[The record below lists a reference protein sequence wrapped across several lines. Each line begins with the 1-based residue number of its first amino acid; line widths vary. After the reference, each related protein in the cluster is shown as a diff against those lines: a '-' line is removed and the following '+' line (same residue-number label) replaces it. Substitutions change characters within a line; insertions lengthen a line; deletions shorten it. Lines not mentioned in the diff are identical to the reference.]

1 MRKPKIGIAANILI
15 MDSGMMPG
23 IYRAYVNNDYVESL
37 EKAGCVPVMLPVL
50 SDLEDVKA
58 QVEGLD
64 GIVLSG
70 GWDIDPLLYGEQP
83 LLQQGFTMSEVDRF
97 FLAVIQAGDELSI
110 PIFGICKGMQAINVA
125 FGGTLCQDIGSQMKV
140 CLQHMQQAPRY
151 NATHKITVEKDSF
164 LEGVLGREA
173 MVNSFHHQSIKTAA
187 SGFRV
192 TARADDGVI
201 ECIERTGG
209 SFICGVQWHP
219 EMMAKHDNKTMI
231 QLFQAF
237 ADKCRQQEENK

>member
-23 IYRAYVNNDYVESL
+23 IYRAYVNNVYVESL

-97 FLAVIQAGDELSI
+97 FLAVIQAIRDYFVQLTAQSI
-110 PIFGICKGMQAINVA
+110 YNQLFIFLISILNFFKA
-125 FGGTLCQDIGSQMKV
+125 
-140 CLQHMQQAPRY
+140 
-151 NATHKITVEKDSF
+151 SF
-164 LEGVLGREA
+164 LPKDVLNYTRNEQIGLGIILI
-173 MVNSFHHQSIKTAA
+173 SK
-187 SGFRV
+187 
-192 TARADDGVI
+192 
-201 ECIERTGG
+201 
-209 SFICGVQWHP
+209 
-219 EMMAKHDNKTMI
+219 
-231 QLFQAF
+231 
-237 ADKCRQQEENK
+237 

>member
-1 MRKPKIGIAANILI
+1 
-15 MDSGMMPG
+15 
-23 IYRAYVNNDYVESL
+23 
-37 EKAGCVPVMLPVL
+37 
-50 SDLEDVKA
+50 
-58 QVEGLD
+58 
-64 GIVLSG
+64 
-70 GWDIDPLLYGEQP
+70 
-83 LLQQGFTMSEVDRF
+83 MSEVDRF

-201 ECIERTGG
+201 EGIERTGG

-219 EMMAKHDNKTMI
+219 EMMAKFDDPQMLRLIERFVDQCKK
-231 QLFQAF
+231 A
-237 ADKCRQQEENK
+237 

>member
-1 MRKPKIGIAANILI
+1 MKKPKIGIAANILI

-37 EKAGCVPVMLPVL
+37 EKAGCIPVMLPVL

-97 FLAVIQAGDELSI
+97 YLSVIQAGDELSI
-110 PIFGICKGMQAINVA
+110 PIFGICKGMQAINIA
-125 FGGTLCQDIGSQMKV
+125 FGGTLCQDIGSQMKP
-140 CLQHMQQAPRY
+140 CFQHMQQAPRY
-151 NATHKITVEKDSF
+151 DATHKIGVEGGSF
-164 LEGVLGREA
+164 LESALGEEA
-173 MVNSFHHQSIKTAA
+173 MVNSFHHQSIKAVA

-192 TARADDGVI
+192 TASADDGVI
-201 ECIERTGG
+201 EGIERING

-219 EMMAKHDNKTMI
+219 EMMAKYDNKIML
-231 QLFQAF
+231 QLFQSF
-237 ADKCRQQEENK
+237 ADKCR

>member
-1 MRKPKIGIAANILI
+1 MKKPKIGIAANILI

-125 FGGTLCQDIGSQMKV
+125 FGGTLCQDIGSQMKA

-151 NATHKITVEKDSF
+151 NATHKISVEKGSF
-164 LEGVLGREA
+164 LER
-173 MVNSFHHQSIKTAA
+173 
-187 SGFRV
+187 R
-192 TARADDGVI
+192 
-201 ECIERTGG
+201 
-209 SFICGVQWHP
+209 W
-219 EMMAKHDNKTMI
+219 
-231 QLFQAF
+231 
-237 ADKCRQQEENK
+237 